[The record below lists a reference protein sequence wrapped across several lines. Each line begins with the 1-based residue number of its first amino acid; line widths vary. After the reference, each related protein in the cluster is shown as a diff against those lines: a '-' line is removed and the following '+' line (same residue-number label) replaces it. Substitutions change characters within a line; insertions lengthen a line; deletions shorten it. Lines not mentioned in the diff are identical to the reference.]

1 MGKDT
6 MNKIDFQIILHA
18 EAMTHPGLCRSTN
31 QDALGFFPED
41 GCFFVA
47 DGMGG
52 GSAGDIASSLLE
64 NELSEAIEISGNE
77 THEELEKSIRNA
89 IGAAHQKIRSY
100 ADARTFEQMGTTL
113 ALMLFDPWNP
123 HSAKL
128 CHVGDSRIY
137 RFRDQS
143 LKVLTRDHTV
153 GAELEQDMPDRWKN
167 NSMGDHRNSY
177 YSHILTRVI
186 GSKHDCE
193 PEWTETDIRP
203 QDRYLICSDG
213 VTTMLSET
221 EIQNAMS
228 SMDQPE
234 EVVRA
239 LSDSVLQA
247 GAKDNFSIIIVF
259 VREFEFESQNT
270 KSE

>member
-6 MNKIDFQIILHA
+6 MNAVDFQVVLQA
-18 EAMTHPGLCRSTN
+18 EALTHPGLSRSTN
-31 QDALGFFPED
+31 QDALGFFQED

-64 NELSEAIEISGNE
+64 NELSEAIEYSGDE
-77 THEELEKSIRNA
+77 TTEEREKSIRNA
-89 IGAAHQKIRSY
+89 IHTAHQKIRSY
-100 ADARTFEQMGTTL
+100 ANARSFDQMGTTL

-137 RFRDQS
+137 RFRDHS
-143 LKVLTRDHTV
+143 LTVLTRDHTV

-167 NSMGDHRNSY
+167 NGMGDHRNSF
-177 YSHILTRVI
+177 YSHVLTRVI
-186 GSKHDCE
+186 GSKNECE

-203 QDRYLICSDG
+203 QDRFLICSDG
-213 VTTMLSET
+213 VTTMLPET
-221 EIQNAMS
+221 DIQSTMS
-228 SMDQPE
+228 AWEQPE
-234 EVVRA
+234 EIVRA

-259 VREFEFESQNT
+259 VREFASESRNDQ
-270 KSE
+270 SE